1 MSKNSKIFKK
11 EEEPEQQQVAQP
23 TYPEH
28 QNQPPQAGPQSNQQ
42 PQQQQGV
49 QEPEE
54 DEEEDLY
61 QVEKEQGEAIIQRF
75 SEVKKLLDAGEIA
88 KGKKTFAKIASEFA
102 RLRFEKNPI
111 VRSRINF
118 VLRALNERI
127 LREEREKEAI
137 IRQRMKYL
145 AQKREPQQQVVQP
158 VVKQPQVKQQ
168 QSDPQQ
174 LLIIQERM
182 KFLDSLKPEQPQQPQ
197 QPQQQPQAQ
206 IFSQPVENDNG
217 MKFKDF
223 KDLFVPEGEIED
235 NDDDNDDEDGE
246 MGYIDPVE
254 FQMRMQRLRNAREN
268 ERREKQNPSRLRRL
282 FHNDGA
288 LREVPLPEPAQPQ
301 QQQPQEEELPPPEVQ
316 QAIIL
321 RQMQERERRARE
333 ERAQQQQ
340 QQQVYQQE
348 QEEQDDQ
355 MMDREEYQQV
365 QRLLGLREIQVDEN
379 GWQVFPD
386 DGFYQPPPERNNEDD
401 KTVAS
406 GVTEEEEEEN
416 GECNYLEYGN
426 PEKKLQEPPEIPEI
440 DSEGEIIVKGRRNN
454 SLYVKML
461 TGAYYEEDCVFEML
475 GRKVERCK
483 ESYEPLDEEE
493 EEVVDINKME
503 YPETESE
510 EDDGDDDK
518 NEDDESYSGFCL
530 LEENKRRKNKK

>member
-1 MSKNSKIFKK
+1 MTKNSKFFKK

-23 TYPEH
+23 AYPD
-28 QNQPPQAGPQSNQQ
+28 QPHQAGPQPNQQ
-42 PQQQQGV
+42 PQQV
-49 QEPEE
+49 QELEE

-61 QVEKEQGEAIIQRF
+61 QIEKERGEALIQRF
-75 SEVKKLLDAGEIA
+75 SEVKELLDAGEIA

-158 VVKQPQVKQQ
+158 VVEQQQQVKQQ
-168 QSDPQQ
+168 QPDPQQ

-182 KFLDSLKPEQPQQPQ
+182 KFLDSLKPQPLQPEQPQQ
-197 QPQQQPQAQ
+197 QQQPQ
-206 IFSQPVENDNG
+206 IFSQPVGNINDWQ
-217 MKFKDF
+217 FR
-223 KDLFVPEGEIED
+223 DLFVPDGEVED
-235 NDDDNDDEDGE
+235 NDDDNDEDGE

-254 FQMRMQRLRNAREN
+254 FQMRIQRLIRAREN
-268 ERREKQNPSRLRRL
+268 ENREMQNPSRLQRL

-301 QQQPQEEELPPPEVQ
+301 HQPQEEELPPPEVQ

-333 ERAQQQQ
+333 ERAQILAQQRAQQQ

-461 TGAYYEEDCVFEML
+461 TGAYYEENPDMEMLL
-475 GRKVERCK
+475 GRKMERCK
-483 ESYEPLDEEE
+483 ESYEPLDEE

-510 EDDGDDDK
+510 EDDDDDDDK
-518 NEDDESYSGFCL
+518 NEDGESYSGFCL